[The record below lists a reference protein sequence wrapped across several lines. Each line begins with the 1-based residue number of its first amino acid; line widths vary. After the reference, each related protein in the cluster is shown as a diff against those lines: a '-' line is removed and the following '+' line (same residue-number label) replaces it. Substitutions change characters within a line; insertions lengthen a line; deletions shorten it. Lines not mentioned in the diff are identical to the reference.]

1 MGSLRSSR
9 PSPAT
14 VVALLALVVAVAG
27 TAVAANPVA
36 SKSSLSAGAVK
47 RIANAQIKKRLPA
60 YALVKAN
67 GDVVASRSLRVTNA

>member
-1 MGSLRSSR
+1 
-9 PSPAT
+9 
-14 VVALLALVVAVAG
+14 
-27 TAVAANPVA
+27 VA